1 DRNRGLQ
8 AAILQLL
15 LLGQHSAAHA
25 LSARFPQ
32 FSLPGYGRLFAFRVP
47 STADVAILA
56 EHLEPLT
63 PETHRLLRTD
73 DANREV
79 WMLLGVDEAEDAVPR
94 IQNQLLK
101 VNPRAK
107 ATVSQAGPVRNLPS
121 MATATWNAIS
131 GSSNHHWIDL
141 SLNALEGRAD
151 DIIRLLTE
159 YSSAD

>member
-56 EHLEPLT
+56 EHLELLT
-63 PETHRLLRTD
+63 PDTHRLLRTD

-79 WMLLGVDEAEDAVPR
+79 WMLLGVDEAEDAVPT
-94 IQNQLLK
+94 IQNHLLM

-107 ATVSQAGPVRNLPS
+107 AAVSQAGPVRNLPF
-121 MATATWNAIS
+121 MATATWNALS
-131 GSSNHHWIDL
+131 GSSDEPWIDL
-141 SLNALEGRAD
+141 SLNTLEGTVDEIIRSLLEYSRAD
-151 DIIRLLTE
+151 
-159 YSSAD
+159 